1 MNNTQRIAI
10 SAIVL
15 SAGAFVKL
23 AVDEG
28 YTETAIIPTT
38 GDRPT
43 LGFGMTQRPD
53 GTPVQ
58 MGDRTNPVQALQR
71 SMVYLDNQDK
81 QIKRCVTAPLHQIEY
96 DTLADFGYQYGITA
110 LCKSSMVARANIGD
124 YAGSC
129 RAYLAY
135 RYAAN
140 YDCSTLV
147 NGQPNKRCWGVW
159 ARQQERFKKCMTAQ

>member
-43 LGFGMTQRPD
+43 VGFGMTQRLD

-71 SMVYLDNQDK
+71 SMAYLDK
-81 QIKRCVTAPLHQIEY
+81 QSSQLKQCLTAPLHQAEF
-96 DTLADFGYQYGITA
+96 DTLMDFGYQYGIGT
-110 LCKSSMVARANIGD
+110 LCKSSMVARANRGD
-124 YAGSC
+124 YSGSC
-129 RAYLAY
+129 RAYLEY
-135 RYAAN
+135 RYAAG
-140 YDCSTLV
+140 YDCSTP
-147 NGQPNKRCWGVW
+147 GNKRCMGVW
-159 ARQQERFKKCMTAQ
+159 TRQQERFKKCMTVQ